1 MLTRDVAAA
10 FLDGLD
16 DAGLTRLISEL
27 MWFQVTRNG
36 VKEGEGTLSD
46 LRRLMASAAREHVI
60 DRLTG
65 EPETEPLPGRAP

>member
-1 MLTRDVAAA
+1 VTRDVAAA

-36 VKEGEGTLSD
+36 VTNGPPGALAD